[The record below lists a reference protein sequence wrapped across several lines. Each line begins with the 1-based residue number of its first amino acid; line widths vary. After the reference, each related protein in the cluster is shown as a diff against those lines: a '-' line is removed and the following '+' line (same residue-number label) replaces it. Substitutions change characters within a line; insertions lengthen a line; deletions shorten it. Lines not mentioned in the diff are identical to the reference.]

1 MASTSTCLRV
11 STALSTSLIFLSA
24 IFAVSFFFVGKGGA
38 QEAGLDS
45 IYENENGT
53 SHGSY
58 YVGNYTAQTG
68 PRKTGPVK
76 ARAEGHK
83 MRFTPIYQ
91 ISNSPE
97 EEYLEQAVVPIALE
111 SLARVF
117 SLVYPTEA
125 DALVLPRGCRRTL
138 TWSDGRVECAELFS
152 EAGTACGRGELPSEL
167 YGAAEVCSGRAPGDC
182 RRTPEG
188 AGANATD
195 FILVVTSDG
204 SEPECQSGNNGD
216 LKAQGGFCATDEGTG
231 RPVAGFVNVCPGGI
245 STDVDQLGKQVDLVV
260 HEVLHALVMEPSLW
274 SDFRDVEGQPVKTAT
289 DPATGRESRF
299 LSTPRVTAFVREHFD
314 CPTLLGA
321 ELEDEGGDGTQWSHF
336 EESLFHGEL
345 MTGIAVGAGRSIL
358 SNLTLSLMEDSGW
371 YQPDYSFGGYLSFG
385 EGAGCDFASRKCESD
400 GAAAEAFF
408 CDQPGETACTADE
421 LALGRCETNPL
432 ANGCSIAKGFG
443 NYQCQDARNVSLLS
457 SSSISFS
464 VPPHTLTQRPQRPQ
478 LPQRPR
484 WSDGEGSATADLRLE
499 LAVRGWRP
507 GALEDAVQG
516 EEGGVRNDGDDD
528 VPRGLGRLLRVPVR

>member
-1 MASTSTCLRV
+1 
-11 STALSTSLIFLSA
+11 
-24 IFAVSFFFVGKGGA
+24 
-38 QEAGLDS
+38 
-45 IYENENGT
+45 
-53 SHGSY
+53 
-58 YVGNYTAQTG
+58 
-68 PRKTGPVK
+68 
-76 ARAEGHK
+76 
-83 MRFTPIYQ
+83 
-91 ISNSPE
+91 
-97 EEYLEQAVVPIALE
+97 
-111 SLARVF
+111 
-117 SLVYPTEA
+117 
-125 DALVLPRGCRRTL
+125 
-138 TWSDGRVECAELFS
+138 
-152 EAGTACGRGELPSEL
+152 
-167 YGAAEVCSGRAPGDC
+167 
-182 RRTPEG
+182 
-188 AGANATD
+188 
-195 FILVVTSDG
+195 
-204 SEPECQSGNNGD
+204 
-216 LKAQGGFCATDEGTG
+216 
-231 RPVAGFVNVCPGGI
+231 
-245 STDVDQLGKQVDLVV
+245 
-260 HEVLHALVMEPSLW
+260 
-274 SDFRDVEGQPVKTAT
+274 
-289 DPATGRESRF
+289 
-299 LSTPRVTAFVREHFD
+299 
-314 CPTLLGA
+314 
-321 ELEDEGGDGTQWSHF
+321 
-336 EESLFHGEL
+336 

-464 VPPHTLTQRPQRPQ
+464 VPPHTLTQRPQRP
-478 LPQRPR
+478 R